1 MKSENSNGKMLLGL
15 GLGALLG
22 VAIGYYMTPE
32 HRRRLEEDLHEVGH
46 GIKDGVKSTFSK
58 VKSKAEQAGSRMAEK
73 AGEWSDKADEK
84 ANEWADKAGEKS
96 HEWANRAAGAAD
108 DFSQK
113 ANNMQDKLDNR
124 SEENSKTSSQY
135 AQNAWKDVNDIK
147 NKNNGEK

>member
-32 HRRRLEEDLHEVGH
+32 HRRKLEEDLQEVGH

-58 VKSKAEQAGSRMAEK
+58 VKSKAEHAGSKMAEK
-73 AGEWSDKADEK
+73 AGEWSEKADEK

-96 HEWANRAAGAAD
+96 HEWANRAAGTAD

-113 ANNMQDKLDNR
+113 ANSMKSEMGNR
-124 SEENSKTSSQY
+124 SKEDSKTSDLY
-135 AQNAWKDVNDIK
+135 ARNAWKDVNDIK
-147 NKNNGEK
+147 GKNNDEK